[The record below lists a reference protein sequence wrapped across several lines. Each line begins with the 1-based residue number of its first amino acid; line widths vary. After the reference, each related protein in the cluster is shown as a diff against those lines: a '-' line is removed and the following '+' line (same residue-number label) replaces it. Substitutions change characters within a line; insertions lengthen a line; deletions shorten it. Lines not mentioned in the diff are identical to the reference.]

1 MVSIPRVKAYYREK
15 GFVLYQGDALEFL
28 PKFPAET
35 FDLIFADPPY
45 RLSNDGFTCHAGRR
59 VSVNKGE
66 WDKSKGVEEDF
77 DFHFSWIAACREP
90 LKRNGSIW
98 VSGTLH
104 SIYQCGYAL
113 QLAGYKVL
121 NDIAWYKPNAPPH
134 LAARYFAHSHE
145 TLLWAR
151 KFRNAGHKF
160 NYSLM
165 KLKDWPE
172 DFLKREGRQMRSVW
186 AVNTPTPEEKKFGKH
201 PTQKA
206 LLVLLRIVLACTD
219 KGDLVLDPFTGSS
232 TTGLACWLTGRSF
245 VGIDTE
251 EKYLELS
258 IKRLKDIQKHGFHPN
273 NTRRKL
279 RMPREKPMAQKA
291 GRTSDIE
298 SFIRELEE
306 IRAKPDG

>member
-15 GFVLYQGDALEFL
+15 GFVLYHGDALDLL
-28 PKFPAET
+28 PRFKAET

-66 WDKSKGVEEDF
+66 WDKSKGVAEDF

-121 NDIAWYKPNAPPH
+121 NDIAWYKPNASPN
-134 LAARYFAHSHE
+134 LSGRYFTHSHE

-151 KFRNAGHKF
+151 KFKNAKHKF
-160 NYSLM
+160 NYRLM
-165 KLKDWPE
+165 KEGDWLE
-172 DFLKREGRQMRSVW
+172 DFLKKPGKQMRSVW
-186 AVNTPTPEEKKFGKH
+186 ALRTPPTEEKKFGKH
-201 PTQKA
+201 PTQKP
-206 LLVLLRIVLACTD
+206 LDVLLRIILACTD

-251 EKYLELS
+251 EEYLRLS
-258 IKRLKDIQKHGFHPN
+258 LKRLEDLKKFGRRRAS
-273 NTRRKL
+273 RRKAKGL
-279 RMPREKPMAQKA
+279 VSPRQQPIAFDDP
-291 GRTSDIE
+291 RDIRG
-298 SFIRELEE
+298 FMKELEE
-306 IRAKPDG
+306 IRRRGTT